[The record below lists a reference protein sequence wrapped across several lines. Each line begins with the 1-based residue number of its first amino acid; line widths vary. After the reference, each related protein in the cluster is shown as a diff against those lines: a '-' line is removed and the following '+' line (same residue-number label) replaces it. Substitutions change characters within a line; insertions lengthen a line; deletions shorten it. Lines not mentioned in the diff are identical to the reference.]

1 MNLLFGWLFLTTFF
15 HNENSNANL
24 FGSNFTTKEYYFS
37 IKSIFQT
44 NYADTAII
52 MDKVTLDDSAILISD
67 KFSFTEGPTAD
78 SHGNI
83 FFTDQP
89 NDQIWEYDVEGK
101 LTLFMEKTGR
111 SNGMNFD
118 KKGNIMACAD
128 ENNQLWSISPKKEI
142 SVLVNNYEGQTFNG
156 PNDVWVNPASGGLYF
171 TDPYYKRDY
180 WKKDHVHMEDER
192 LYFLPKN
199 AKGAIIAD
207 GELTKPN
214 GIVGTPDG
222 KFLYV
227 ADIGADKTFIYKI
240 NKDGTLRDKKFFVEQ
255 GSDGMT
261 IDNVGNVYLTGKGV
275 TIYNSNGRMIQKI
288 PINEDWTGNICFGGI
303 DKNILFVTASKSIYI
318 MHMKVKGAY

>member
-1 MNLLFGWLFLTTFF
+1 MNLLFGWLLLTTFF

-37 IKSIFQT
+37 IKSIFQI

-118 KKGNIMACAD
+118 KKGNIISCAD

-156 PNDVWVNPASGGLYF
+156 PNDVWVNPVSGGLYF
-171 TDPYYKRDY
+171 TDPYYQRDY
-180 WKKDHVHMEDER
+180 WTRKSPEIKKQNVYYLKR
-192 LYFLPKN
+192 GKAP
-199 AKGAIIAD
+199 AIVDSNLIQ
-207 GELTKPN
+207 PN
-214 GIVGTPDG
+214 GIIGTADG
-222 KFLYV
+222 KYLYV
-227 ADIGADKTFIYKI
+227 ADIAANKTYKYTI
-240 NKDGTLRDKKFFVEQ
+240 APDGTLKDRQLFTNH

-261 IDNVGNVYLTGKGV
+261 IDNKGNIYLTGNGV
-275 TIYNSNGRMIQKI
+275 TVYNIRGEEIEHI
-288 PINEDWTGNICFGGI
+288 PIPARWTANVTFGGKQ
-303 DKNILFVTASKSIYI
+303 KNQLFITATEAIYVLN
-318 MHMKVKGAY
+318 MKVTGVD